1 MALPAALYK
10 DHVYLLT
17 CASFY
22 VTFADEYIITYR
34 ITADEV
40 EKPNSRNVK
49 RETFLALNINLLPKI
64 ITPNKF
70 T

>member
-1 MALPAALYK
+1 MAMPALYK

-40 EKPNSRNVK
+40 EKQTLEMSKERH
-49 RETFLALNINLLPKI
+49 FWL
-64 ITPNKF
+64 
-70 T
+70 

>member
-1 MALPAALYK
+1 MAMPALYK

-34 ITADEV
+34 ITTDEV
-40 EKPNSRNVK
+40 EEPTLEMSKERQFAFHKN
-49 RETFLALNINLLPKI
+49 LLLNI
-64 ITPNKF
+64 F
-70 T
+70 D